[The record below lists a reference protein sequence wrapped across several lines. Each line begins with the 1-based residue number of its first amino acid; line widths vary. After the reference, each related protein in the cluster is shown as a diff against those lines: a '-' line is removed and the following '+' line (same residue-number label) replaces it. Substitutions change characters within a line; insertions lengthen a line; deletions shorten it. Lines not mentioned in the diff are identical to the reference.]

1 MIVDEI
7 KYQIS
12 RYLDF
17 SLTSQQDKALSVFS
31 DFYING
37 NDRSVMILRGSAGTG
52 KTSLASAIVTMLS
65 KSGKKVM
72 LLAPTGRA
80 AKVFSVNSSHTA
92 FTIHRVIYRQKKFD
106 SSGGQFNI
114 NYNHYPET
122 LFVVD
127 EASMIANEG
136 VSGSTFGSGN
146 LLDDLVSFVY
156 GGNGCRLMLIGDI
169 CQLPPVGENFSPAL
183 NRRVMLGYQLNV
195 FESTLTDVVRQVY
208 GSGILTNATMIR
220 QLLEKPTG
228 MMMPKVLLKG
238 FADICMTSGENL
250 LEQLA
255 NSYSNVGAD
264 ETMVITRSNKRANI
278 FNFGVRSRVLGF
290 EDELSSGD
298 IVMIVKNNYYWSEKK
313 KCGLDF
319 IANGDRAIVRKV
331 RHLVELYGFHFADV
345 TLRFPDYDD
354 VEFEATVILDT
365 LASEAPALTVEQNEI
380 LFNNVCV
387 DYSEI
392 TRKEDRIKL
401 MRENKYFN
409 ALQIK
414 YAYAVTCHKA
424 QGGQWSDVYV
434 DQGFLTVDM
443 LNVDYLRWLYTAFT
457 RATEHLYLINW
468 PDAMVEE
475 NVVTYASS

>member
-37 NDRSVMILRGSAGTG
+37 NDRSVMIIRGSAGTG

-114 NYNHYPET
+114 NYNHYPGT

-169 CQLPPVGENFSPAL
+169 CQLPPVGEIFSPAL
-183 NRRVMLGYQLNV
+183 NRKVMLGYQLNV

-220 QLLEKPTG
+220 QLLEKQTG
-228 MMMPKVLLKG
+228 MVMPKVLLKG

-354 VEFEATVILDT
+354 VEFEVTVILDT
-365 LASEAPALTVEQNEI
+365 LTSEAPALTVEQNET
-380 LFNNVCV
+380 LFNNVCL

-401 MRENKYFN
+401 MRENEYFN

-443 LNVDYLRWLYTAFT
+443 LNIDYLRWLYTAFT
-457 RATEHLYLINW
+457 RATEHLYLVNW
-468 PDAMVEE
+468 PDAMVE
-475 NVVTYASS
+475 

>member
-37 NDRSVMILRGSAGTG
+37 NERSVMIMRGSAGTG

-114 NYNHYPET
+114 NYNHYPGT

-220 QLLEKPTG
+220 QLLEKRTG
-228 MMMPKVLLKG
+228 MVMPKVLLKG

-290 EDELSSGD
+290 DDELSSGD

-319 IANGDRAIVRKV
+319 LANGDRAIVRKV

-354 VEFEATVILDT
+354 VEFEVTVILDT
-365 LASEAPALTVEQNEI
+365 LTSEAPALTVEQNET
-380 LFNNVCV
+380 LFNNVCL

-457 RATEHLYLINW
+457 RATEHLYLVNW
-468 PDAMVEE
+468 PDAMVE
-475 NVVTYASS
+475 

>member
-37 NDRSVMILRGSAGTG
+37 NDRSVMIMRGSAGTG

-114 NYNHYPET
+114 NYNHYPGT

-183 NRRVMLGYQLNV
+183 NRRVMFGYQLNV

-220 QLLEKPTG
+220 QLLEKSTG

-290 EDELSSGD
+290 DDELSSGD

-354 VEFEATVILDT
+354 VEFEVTVILDT
-365 LASEAPALTVEQNEI
+365 LTSEAPALTVEQNET
-380 LFNNVCV
+380 LFNNVCL

-392 TRKEDRIKL
+392 TRKEDKIKL

-457 RATEHLYLINW
+457 RATEHLYLVNW
-468 PDAMVEE
+468 PDAMVE
-475 NVVTYASS
+475 

>member
-37 NDRSVMILRGSAGTG
+37 NDRSVMIIRGSAGTG

-114 NYNHYPET
+114 NYNHYPGT

-220 QLLEKPTG
+220 QLLEKRTG
-228 MMMPKVLLKG
+228 MVMPKVLLKG

-290 EDELSSGD
+290 DDELSSGD

-319 IANGDRAIVRKV
+319 LANGDRAIVRKV

-354 VEFEATVILDT
+354 VEFEVTVILDT
-365 LASEAPALTVEQNEI
+365 LTSEAPALTVEQNET
-380 LFNNVCV
+380 LFNNVCL

-457 RATEHLYLINW
+457 RATEHLYLVNW
-468 PDAMVEE
+468 PDAMVE
-475 NVVTYASS
+475 

>member
-37 NDRSVMILRGSAGTG
+37 NDRSVMIIRGSAGTG

-114 NYNHYPET
+114 NYNHYPGT

-220 QLLEKPTG
+220 QLLEKRTG
-228 MMMPKVLLKG
+228 MVMPKVLLKG

-290 EDELSSGD
+290 DDELSSGD

-354 VEFEATVILDT
+354 VEFEVTVILDT
-365 LASEAPALTVEQNEI
+365 LTSEAPALTVEQNET
-380 LFNNVCV
+380 LFNNVCL

-401 MRENKYFN
+401 MRENEYFN

-443 LNVDYLRWLYTAFT
+443 LNIDYLRWLYTAFT
-457 RATEHLYLINW
+457 RATEHLYLVNW
-468 PDAMVEE
+468 PDAMVE
-475 NVVTYASS
+475 

>member
-37 NDRSVMILRGSAGTG
+37 NDRSVMIIRGSAGTG

-114 NYNHYPET
+114 NYNHYPGT

-220 QLLEKPTG
+220 QLLEKQTG
-228 MMMPKVLLKG
+228 MVMPKVLLKG

-365 LASEAPALTVEQNEI
+365 LTSEAPALTVEQNET
-380 LFNNVCV
+380 LFNNVCL

-443 LNVDYLRWLYTAFT
+443 LNIDYLRWLYTAFT
-457 RATEHLYLINW
+457 RATEHLYLVNW
-468 PDAMVEE
+468 PDAMVE
-475 NVVTYASS
+475 

>member
-37 NDRSVMILRGSAGTG
+37 NERSVMIMRGSAGTG

-114 NYNHYPET
+114 NYNHYPGT

-220 QLLEKPTG
+220 QLLEKRTG
-228 MMMPKVLLKG
+228 MVMPKVLLKG

-354 VEFEATVILDT
+354 VEFEVTVILDT
-365 LASEAPALTVEQNEI
+365 LTSEAPALTVEQNET
-380 LFNNVCV
+380 LFNNVCL

-401 MRENKYFN
+401 MRENEYFN

-443 LNVDYLRWLYTAFT
+443 LNIDYLRWLYTAFT
-457 RATEHLYLINW
+457 RATEHLYLVNW
-468 PDAMVEE
+468 PDAMVE
-475 NVVTYASS
+475 

>member
-92 FTIHRVIYRQKKFD
+92 FTIHRVIYRQKKID

-220 QLLEKPTG
+220 QLLEKQTG

-238 FADICMTSGENL
+238 YTDICMTSGENL

-278 FNFGVRSRVLGF
+278 FNFGVRSRVLGY

-298 IVMIVKNNYYWSEKK
+298 IVMIVKNNYYWSEKR

-354 VEFEATVILDT
+354 VEFEVTVILDT
-365 LASEAPALTVEQNEI
+365 LTSEAPSLTVEQNET
-380 LFNNVCV
+380 LFNNVCL

-443 LNVDYLRWLYTAFT
+443 LNIDYLRWLYTAFT
-457 RATEHLYLINW
+457 RAKEHLYLVNW
-468 PDAMVEE
+468 PDAMVE
-475 NVVTYASS
+475 